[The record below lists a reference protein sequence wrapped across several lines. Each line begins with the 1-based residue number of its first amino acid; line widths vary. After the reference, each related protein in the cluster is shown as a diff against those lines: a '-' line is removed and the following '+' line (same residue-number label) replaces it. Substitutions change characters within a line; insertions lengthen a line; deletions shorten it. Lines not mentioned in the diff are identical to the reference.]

1 MTPPGSRTGFTLVTA
16 AFSEVAA
23 ALPEALAAA
32 PVVDTAIL
40 LPLVVLEAGTAV
52 FEVAD
57 VALSVALLLGEAV
70 SVNIVNIWFLAFR
83 RRA

>member
-1 MTPPGSRTGFTLVTA
+1 M
-16 AFSEVAA
+16 
-23 ALPEALAAA
+23 
-32 PVVDTAIL
+32 VDTAIL

-52 FEVAD
+52 SEVAD

-70 SVNIVNIWFLAFR
+70 SVNIVNIWFIAFR